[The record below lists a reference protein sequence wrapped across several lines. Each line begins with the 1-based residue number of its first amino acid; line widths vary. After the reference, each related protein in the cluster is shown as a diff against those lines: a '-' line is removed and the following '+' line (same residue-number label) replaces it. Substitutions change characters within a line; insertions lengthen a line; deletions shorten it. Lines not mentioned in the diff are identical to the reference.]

1 MLGAQD
7 MGKRT
12 TMQQYALT
20 LDLLLH
26 ILQSHQQTQQ
36 VWALVP
42 AEVLPTPALKGRA
55 TRGTLCRVSLDVSQG
70 QVLSCMIRDQQERV
84 LLEGPKALAC
94 VRSCEQVVWTVQI
107 QPSASGLSV
116 AEEGANGLPSSVT
129 SLAGPMPW
137 SARPPPRLAQA
148 LDARLLEAV
157 SRKQRRLLLLING
170 ERSAADLGTML
181 GMQRVVVESTLH
193 ELEALG
199 LITLAAPG
207 MGERGR

>member
-1 MLGAQD
+1 MSDAQD

-12 TMQQYALT
+12 AMQQYALT

-26 ILQSHQQTQQ
+26 ILQSHQQTHQ

-42 AEVLPTPALKGRA
+42 AEVLPALKGRA

-70 QVLSCMIRDQQERV
+70 QVVSCVIRDQQDRV

-94 VRSCEQVVWTVQI
+94 VRSCEQVVWTVQTL
-107 QPSASGLSV
+107 PSASGLSV
-116 AEEGANGLPSSVT
+116 TDGGAHRLPSSVT
-129 SLAGPMPW
+129 SPASPMPW
-137 SARPPPRLAQA
+137 SARPPPVLVQA

-157 SRKQRRLLLLING
+157 SRSQRRLLLLING
-170 ERSAADLGTML
+170 KRSITELGAML
-181 GMQRVVVESTLH
+181 GMQRALVESTLR

-199 LITLAAPG
+199 LIISAAPG
-207 MGERGR
+207 AWERGK